1 MGKRGSHTRGVR
13 EQCWL
18 DVFGFGFS
26 VFIVG
31 RKHQRHSQLKLSH
44 RPKSKFKI
52 GIQNVHSGSRLQR
65 TLLHPIYFL
74 DGLLVRPS
82 LLRKIRCKKQSSV
95 YIQTSSPI
103 VPTEIKIRGL
113 KITTHLFLIAVS
125 MSGVGEN
132 IQFKK

>member
-44 RPKSKFKI
+44 RLKSKFKI
-52 GIQNVHSGSRLQR
+52 RIQNVHSGSRLQR
-65 TLLHPIYFL
+65 TLLYPIYFL
-74 DGLLVRPS
+74 DGLSVRPS
-82 LLRKIRCKKQSSV
+82 LLRRIRCKKQSSV
-95 YIQTSSPI
+95 YLQTSSPI
-103 VPTEIKIRGL
+103 VPTEIIRGL
-113 KITTHLFLIAVS
+113 KITTQLFLIAVS